1 MAKASVQQPKKT
13 VTEGLLVAVPA
24 TDGVGYV
31 VGLVARAEKS
41 RSLGAAILVY
51 FFPPRLHRV
60 PRLDVVP
67 VLSRDAA
74 ISVVRTGV
82 RRIVEGAWPTIGT
95 LQGFQRSAWPIP
107 LFGGVSLGQPG
118 LAWIVEYTDDR
129 IGVGAPR
136 SERVVSAGE
145 AQRYPCD
152 TVWGVEIAAHEA
164 TERLKEIE
172 RLIN

>member
-1 MAKASVQQPKKT
+1 MAKASVRQPKKT

-24 TDGVGYV
+24 IDGVGYV

-51 FFPPRLHRV
+51 FFPPRLRRV
-60 PRLDVVP
+60 PRLGDVP
-67 VLSRDAA
+67 VLSPNAA

-95 LQGFQRSAWPIP
+95 LQGFQRSDWPIP

-118 LAWIVEYTDDR
+118 LAWIAEYTDDR

-136 SERVVSAGE
+136 SERVVSAAE
-145 AQRYPCD
+145 AERYPSD
-152 TVWGVEIAAHEA
+152 SAWGVDAAAHEA
-164 TERLKEIE
+164 TERLKAIE
-172 RLIN
+172 RSAN

>member
-1 MAKASVQQPKKT
+1 MKVK

-24 TDGVGYV
+24 TDGDGFI
-31 VGLVARAEKS
+31 VGLVARVERS

-51 FFPPRLHRV
+51 FFAPRLRRHPHV
-60 PRLDVVP
+60 DELVALTADH
-67 VLSRDAA
+67 A

-82 RRIVEGAWPTIGT
+82 RRIVEGKWPIIGE
-95 LQGFQRSAWPIP
+95 LGGFQKSDWPIP

-118 LAWIVEYTDDR
+118 LAWLVEYTDDR

-136 SERVVSAGE
+136 SERIVSVAE
-145 AQRYPCD
+145 AERHPAD
-152 TVWGVEIAAHEA
+152 AAHGVDVAAYQA

-172 RLIN
+172 RSMN

>member
-1 MAKASVQQPKKT
+1 MAKASGQQPKKSAI
-13 VTEGLLVAVPA
+13 EGLLVAVPA

-51 FFPPRLHRV
+51 FLPPRLRRV
-60 PRLDVVP
+60 PHLDDVP
-67 VLSRDAA
+67 ALSRDAA

-82 RRIVEGAWPTIGT
+82 RRIVEGAWPIIGT
-95 LQGFQRSAWPIP
+95 MQGFRRSDWPIP

-118 LAWIVEYTDDR
+118 LAWIAEYTDDR

-136 SERVVSAGE
+136 SERVVSAAE
-145 AQRYPCD
+145 AGRYPSD
-152 TVWGVEIAAHEA
+152 SVWGVDIAAHGA